1 MEEEL
6 KQAKPKKDNWL
17 TRFIDKIGE
26 ANEKKFSGQVPDC
39 CGGTGGPKASAQSGP
54 AQHKH

>member
-1 MEEEL
+1 MAEGR
-6 KQAKPKKDNWL
+6 KQEKPKKDNWL

-39 CGGTGGPKASAQSGP
+39 CGGKRVSQDRNRDFKRKP
-54 AQHKH
+54 A